1 LTGWG
6 EASSGA
12 RVLDASAVLAWLREE
27 PGADVVAERL
37 AGSHVSAVNL
47 SEVLQKSRASGADLD
62 GLADDLLA
70 VGLLVA
76 DFGVEHAS
84 VAAEL
89 WTSTRDL
96 GLGVADRACLA
107 TAVVLGVPALT
118 ADRPWAGIEREGL
131 VVELI
136 R

>member
-1 LTGWG
+1 M
-6 EASSGA
+6 
-12 RVLDASAVLAWLREE
+12 DASALLAWLREE
-27 PGADVVAERL
+27 PGADIVAERL

-47 SEVLQKSRASGADLD
+47 SEVLQKSFASGADAE

-76 DFGVEHAS
+76 DFGTEHAS

-89 WTSTRDL
+89 WASTRPL

-107 TAVVLGVPALT
+107 TAVVLGVPVLT
-118 ADRPWAGIEREGL
+118 ADQAWAGIEREGL
-131 VVELI
+131 FVELI

>member
-1 LTGWG
+1 MTGWG
-6 EASSGA
+6 EASSAA
-12 RVLDASAVLAWLREE
+12 RVLDASAILAWLREE
-27 PGADVVAERL
+27 PGSDVVAERL
-37 AGSHVSAVNL
+37 AGSYVCAVNL
-47 SEVLQKSRASGADLD
+47 SEVLQKSLASGADTE

-76 DFGVEHAS
+76 DFGAEHAS

-89 WTSTRDL
+89 WGSTRHL

-131 VVELI
+131 FVELI

>member
-6 EASSGA
+6 EASSAA
-12 RVLDASAVLAWLREE
+12 RVLDASAILAWLREE
-27 PGADVVAERL
+27 PGADVVAERV
-37 AGSHVSAVNL
+37 AGSHVCAVNL
-47 SEVLQKSRASGADLD
+47 SEVLQKSLASGADTE

-76 DFGVEHAS
+76 DFGAEHAS

-89 WTSTRDL
+89 WGSTRHL

-131 VVELI
+131 FVELI

>member
-1 LTGWG
+1 M
-6 EASSGA
+6 
-12 RVLDASAVLAWLREE
+12 DASALLAWLREE

-37 AGSHVSAVNL
+37 VGSHVSAVNL
-47 SEVLQKSRASGADLD
+47 SEVLQKSLASGADAD

-70 VGLLVA
+70 VGLSLA
-76 DFGVEHAS
+76 DFGAEHAS

-89 WTSTRDL
+89 WASTRRL

-107 TAVVLGVPALT
+107 TAVVLGVPVLT
-118 ADRPWAGIEREGL
+118 ADQAWAGIEREGL
-131 VVELI
+131 FVELI

>member
-1 LTGWG
+1 
-6 EASSGA
+6 
-12 RVLDASAVLAWLREE
+12 VLDASAVLAWLREE
-27 PGADVVAERL
+27 PGADVVAERI

-47 SEVLQKSRASGADLD
+47 SEVLQKSLASGADAD
-62 GLADDLLA
+62 GLTEDLLA

-76 DFGVEHAS
+76 DFGARHAS

-89 WTSTRDL
+89 WGSTRLL

-118 ADRPWAGIEREGL
+118 ADRPWAGIQREGL
-131 VVELI
+131 AVELI

>member
-1 LTGWG
+1 M
-6 EASSGA
+6 
-12 RVLDASAVLAWLREE
+12 DASALLAWLREE
-27 PGADVVAERL
+27 PGADVVADRL

-47 SEVLQKSRASGADLD
+47 SEVLHKSLASGADAE
-62 GLADDLLA
+62 GLADDLHA

-76 DFGVEHAS
+76 DFGAQHAS

-89 WTSTRDL
+89 WASTRRL

-107 TAVVLGVPALT
+107 TAVVLGVPVLT
-118 ADRPWAGIEREGL
+118 ADQAWAGIEREG
-131 VVELI
+131 VSVELI

>member
-1 LTGWG
+1 M
-6 EASSGA
+6 
-12 RVLDASAVLAWLREE
+12 VDASAVLAWLREE

-37 AGSHVSAVNL
+37 TGSHVSAVNL
-47 SEVLQKSRASGADLD
+47 SEVLQKSLASGADAD
-62 GLADDLLA
+62 GLAEDLLV

-76 DFGVEHAS
+76 DFGAEQAS

-89 WTSTRDL
+89 WGPTRRL

-118 ADRPWAGIEREGL
+118 ADRAWAGIEREGL
-131 VVELI
+131 SVELI

>member
-1 LTGWG
+1 M
-6 EASSGA
+6 
-12 RVLDASAVLAWLREE
+12 DASAVLAWLREE

-47 SEVLQKSRASGADLD
+47 SEVLQKSLASGADAD
-62 GLADDLLA
+62 GLAEDLLA

-76 DFGVEHAS
+76 DFGAEQAW

-89 WTSTRDL
+89 WGPTRRL

-118 ADRPWAGIEREGL
+118 ADRPWVEIEREGL
-131 VVELI
+131 YVELI

>member
-1 LTGWG
+1 M
-6 EASSGA
+6 
-12 RVLDASAVLAWLREE
+12 DASAVLAWLREE
-27 PGADVVAERL
+27 PGADVVAERI

-47 SEVLQKSRASGADLD
+47 SEVLQKSLASGADTD

-76 DFGVEHAS
+76 DFGAEQAS

-89 WTSTRDL
+89 WASTRRL

-131 VVELI
+131 FVELI

>member
-1 LTGWG
+1 MTGWG
-6 EASSGA
+6 EASSAA
-12 RVLDASAVLAWLREE
+12 RVLDASAILAWLREE

-37 AGSHVSAVNL
+37 AGSHVCAVNL
-47 SEVLQKSRASGADLD
+47 SEVLQKSLASGADTE

-76 DFGVEHAS
+76 DFGAEHAS

-89 WTSTRDL
+89 WGSTRHL

-118 ADRPWAGIEREGL
+118 ADRSWAGIEREGL
-131 VVELI
+131 FVELI

>member
-1 LTGWG
+1 M
-6 EASSGA
+6 
-12 RVLDASAVLAWLREE
+12 DASAVLAWLREE

-47 SEVLQKSRASGADLD
+47 SEVLQKSLASGADTD

-76 DFGVEHAS
+76 DFGAEQAS

-89 WTSTRDL
+89 WASTRRL
-96 GLGVADRACLA
+96 GLSVADRACLA

-118 ADRPWAGIEREGL
+118 ADQQWAGIELEGL
-131 VVELI
+131 TVELI

>member
-1 LTGWG
+1 MTGG
-6 EASSGA
+6 GKAPSGA
-12 RVLDASAVLAWLREE
+12 VVMDASALLAWLREE
-27 PGADVVAERL
+27 PGADVVADRL

-47 SEVLQKSRASGADLD
+47 SEVLHKSLASGADAE
-62 GLADDLLA
+62 GLADDLHA

-76 DFGVEHAS
+76 DFGAQHAS

-89 WTSTRDL
+89 WASTRRL

-107 TAVVLGVPALT
+107 TAVVLGVPVLT
-118 ADRPWAGIEREGL
+118 ADQAWAGIEREG
-131 VVELI
+131 VSVELI